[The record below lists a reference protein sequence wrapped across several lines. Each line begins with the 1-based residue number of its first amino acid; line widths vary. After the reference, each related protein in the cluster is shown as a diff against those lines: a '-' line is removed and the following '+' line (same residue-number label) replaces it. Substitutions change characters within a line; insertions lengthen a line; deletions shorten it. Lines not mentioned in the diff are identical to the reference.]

1 MRITKQFAETMARLF
16 DTPEAAAQREL
27 DAWNAK
33 PTRQSQR
40 REAFKADKAVGRV
53 IARNERMYR

>member
-1 MRITKQFAETMARLF
+1 MKVTQAFAKAMAALF

-33 PTRQSQR
+33 PTRQDQR
-40 REAFKADKAVGRV
+40 RAAMKADKAVGRS
-53 IARNERMYR
+53 IARNQRLY